1 MKKEPNTICLP
12 RLLTTALLT
21 CSLSLNVM
29 AQQQI
34 VTVNLHNVTL
44 AHAIKTIGKQSA
56 LKVSYSKEFVNDNMR
71 VSVKA
76 NKERVDNVL
85 KRLLKEKGIEY
96 KIENGCIMLYTKP
109 AKKRATT
116 LPTPILTTTWLRLA
130 DMCAIPMA
138 SL

>member
-85 KRLLKEKGIEY
+85 KRLLKEKV
-96 KIENGCIMLYTKP
+96 
-109 AKKRATT
+109 
-116 LPTPILTTTWLRLA
+116 LPLNA
-130 DMCAIPMA
+130 
-138 SL
+138 

>member
-44 AHAIKTIGKQSA
+44 AHAIKTIGKGSSLQRYKGLGEMNPEQLWETTMNPENRTLIRVNIEDAADVEHLVTLLMGDKVGPRKEYISEYANFNKVDSFEEKARRPKDEGSA
-56 LKVSYSKEFVNDNMR
+56 Q
-71 VSVKA
+71 
-76 NKERVDNVL
+76 
-85 KRLLKEKGIEY
+85 
-96 KIENGCIMLYTKP
+96 
-109 AKKRATT
+109 
-116 LPTPILTTTWLRLA
+116 
-130 DMCAIPMA
+130 
-138 SL
+138 